1 MRRIDLA
8 LRGKSSLE
16 ERFGLPGEPTTKS
29 EPTTKMQPLG
39 NHLTV
44 DEYGIIW
51 EGEKRVGVRDIIG
64 NGIMVHLPPTSGQD
78 PRASAAK
85 ADVPSPCLLYT
96 FLGRVSSQAG
106 RELERVMAVRVSPS
120 GASQVYLTPDEW
132 QDMADSKNGIRA
144 TDLWKK
150 HFESWA
156 DEAHQRAAE
165 AALACFRP
173 VAKAHVKE
181 REGALK
187 QERQDQDE
195 WLRKR
200 AEEITGTGVTTAI
213 QPTLFDAQDPAGHRL
228 PAWQTIDAPADRLA
242 SFATDGNQPPA
253 KRSEADGVLRIYRQ
267 RMAVLDS
274 LSALGDPEVIPLGV
288 LVLVPRKR

>member
-1 MRRIDLA
+1 
-8 LRGKSSLE
+8 
-16 ERFGLPGEPTTKS
+16 
-29 EPTTKMQPLG
+29 MQPLG

-156 DEAHQRAAE
+156 DEGPPAGGRSCLGLFPARRQSPRQGA
-165 AALACFRP
+165 
-173 VAKAHVKE
+173 
-181 REGALK
+181 GALGTQ

-195 WLRKR
+195 WLRSS
-200 AEEITGTGVTTAI
+200 G
-213 QPTLFDAQDPAGHRL
+213 
-228 PAWQTIDAPADRLA
+228 
-242 SFATDGNQPPA
+242 
-253 KRSEADGVLRIYRQ
+253 LRKSPGR
-267 RMAVLDS
+267 V
-274 LSALGDPEVIPLGV
+274 
-288 LVLVPRKR
+288 

>member
-1 MRRIDLA
+1 MRKIDLA
-8 LRGKSSLE
+8 LRGKSSSDRSQFHCN
-16 ERFGLPGEPTTKS
+16 ERSREGCISLAEGAVAISPFGSFDYTTAWS
-29 EPTTKMQPLG
+29 
-39 NHLTV
+39 
-44 DEYGIIW
+44 I
-51 EGEKRVGVRDIIG
+51 
-64 NGIMVHLPPTSGQD
+64 PP
-78 PRASAAK
+78 
-85 ADVPSPCLLYT
+85 
-96 FLGRVSSQAG
+96 
-106 RELERVMAVRVSPS
+106 
-120 GASQVYLTPDEW
+120 
-132 QDMADSKNGIRA
+132 
-144 TDLWKK
+144 DLWKK

-181 REGALK
+181 RERALK

-200 AEEITGTGVTTAI
+200 AEEITGTGATTAI

-228 PAWQTIDAPADRLA
+228 PAWQTIDAPANRLA

-288 LVLVPRKR
+288 LVLVPDKR